1 MTAGKN
7 IMLGTAGHVDHG
19 KTSLVKL
26 LTGCDTDRLA
36 EEKKRGLTIELGFA
50 PCRMA
55 DENIVGIVDVPGH
68 VNFIR
73 NMVAGAHGIDV
84 VMLVVAA
91 DDGVMP
97 QTREHLDILTLMG
110 VRRGLIALTK
120 VDLVDEE
127 MLALVIDDIR
137 KYVHGTFLADAK
149 ICPISNIT
157 GQGFDGFFAALN
169 EQVAACEPH
178 KSSGL
183 YRQWIERSFNIKGFG
198 AVVSG
203 IPTSG
208 EVRVGDR
215 LRLLPGGQT
224 GRVRGLEV
232 YGRKADLGRA
242 GECVALN
249 IDGIDHEHLSRGCVL
264 CESDIFEAVA
274 MVEADLSLLPSVPKP
289 LKDYTEVHLHIGTGE
304 TVAHVA
310 MLEGKALQPG
320 QNGMVQLRLADPLGI
335 AAGERFVV
343 RASVAGAAG
352 GQATTI
358 GGGLILG
365 TSNIRLRRNRQWTLE
380 SLAARRAA
388 VDSPPAWVELNLKE
402 AGRPLSPDGMVR
414 LAQMPLAAV
423 EQLVGSLVKE
433 GKAVDVGG
441 AFVHAELLEQTGRTI
456 CENLRQFHDTNPSR
470 IGMETAELKAAL
482 GEDTDAKVFDAALG
496 RLLAAGAVEKQGT
509 VISLAGR
516 GAKISEKD
524 RLLAE
529 KIEKTL
535 AVAGL
540 QPPLPDDLASTA
552 GIDRRKAEE
561 MLRLLEDAGRVVRLD
576 EKVAMHAD
584 AIAAAKKV
592 VLDLFSRGGGF
603 TTMEFRDALGVSR
616 KFAVP
621 LLDYFDTVKLTVRSG
636 SRRTPGAAAK

>member
-1 MTAGKN
+1 
-7 IMLGTAGHVDHG
+7 MLGTAGHVDHG
-19 KTSLVKL
+19 KTALVKL

-91 DDGVMP
+91 DDGIMP

-110 VRRGLIALTK
+110 TRRGLIALTK
-120 VDLVDEE
+120 ADLVDEE
-127 MLALVIDDIR
+127 MLAMVTEDIR
-137 KYVHGTFLADAK
+137 QYVHGTFLADAK

-157 GQGFDGFFAALN
+157 GQGFDGFFEALN
-169 EQVAACEPH
+169 EQVAACQPRR
-178 KSSGL
+178 SSGL
-183 YRQWIERSFNIKGFG
+183 FRQWIERSFNIKGFG

-215 LRLLPGGQT
+215 LKLLPGGQT

-232 YGRKADLGRA
+232 YGRKAEVGRA

-249 IDGIDHEHLSRGCVL
+249 IDGIDQEHLVRGCVL
-264 CESDIFEAVA
+264 CESDIFEAVS
-274 MVEADLSLLPSVPKP
+274 MVEAELLLLPTTPRP

-310 MLEGKALQPG
+310 MLEGKSLEPG
-320 QNGMVQLRLADPLGI
+320 RSGMVQLRLADPLGI

-343 RASVAGAAG
+343 RASVAAHTGPFGSAG
-352 GQATTI
+352 GQLTTI
-358 GGGLILG
+358 GGGRILG
-365 TSNIRLRRNRQWTLE
+365 TSNIRLRRNRQWTLD
-380 SLAARRAA
+380 SLAERKAA
-388 VDSPPAWVELNLKE
+388 LDDPAAWVELNLRE
-402 AGRPLSPDGMVR
+402 ACRPLSPGDLAR
-414 LAQMPLAAV
+414 LAQMPQAAV
-423 EQLVGSLVKE
+423 EQFLGSLVRE
-433 GKAVDVGG
+433 GKAVDIGG
-441 AFVHAELLEQTGRTI
+441 AFAHAELLERTGQAI
-456 CENLRQFHDTNPSR
+456 CENMQRFHNANPSR

-482 GEDTDAKVFDAALG
+482 GDKTDAKVFDAALS
-496 RLLAAGAVEKQGT
+496 RLLAAKAVEKQGA
-509 VISLAGR
+509 VLSLAGR
-516 GAKISEKD
+516 GAKINAAD
-524 RLLAE
+524 QTLAG
-529 KIEKTL
+529 KIESAL
-535 AVAGL
+535 AAAGL
-540 QPPLPDDLASTA
+540 QPPLPDDLAAAVGTT
-552 GIDRRKAEE
+552 RRKLEE
-561 MLRLLEDAGRVVRLD
+561 ILRLLEDAGRVVRLD

-584 AIAAAKKV
+584 AVAAAKKV
-592 VLDLFSRGGGF
+592 VLDMFSRGGGF
-603 TTMEFRDALGVSR
+603 TTMDFRDSLGVSR

-636 SRRTPGAAAK
+636 NRRTPGAAAK